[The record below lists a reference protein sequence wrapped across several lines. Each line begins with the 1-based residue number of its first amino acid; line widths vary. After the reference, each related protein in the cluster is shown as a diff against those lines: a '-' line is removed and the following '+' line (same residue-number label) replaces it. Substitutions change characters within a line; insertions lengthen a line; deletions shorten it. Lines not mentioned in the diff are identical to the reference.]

1 MFAIFC
7 FLLVGMLVITFSI
20 DYSIFCRDIDRI
32 MPTPQAIILL
42 GLISMLSLTRLPI
55 CWFQHGL
62 RRKIRRNYLS
72 AINAFL
78 EPDKH

>member
-1 MFAIFC
+1 
-7 FLLVGMLVITFSI
+7 
-20 DYSIFCRDIDRI
+20 